1 LCLLVVFLGDVD
13 AGDAVEVRQGGH
25 QEGLGEVLAC
35 RRGET
40 CDRHAFGRVG
50 ARGHGRHGPA
60 QRPDLRQERG
70 EDTVPGGVVDAQRHL
85 VSVGAHEDELDERR
99 QQGDDDEVE
108 GGAGDGEPPQS
119 GPARHADRRGFP
131 DGGGGREASD
141 RAVSGQDDA
150 GSEEADAGDDLGG
163 DARGV
168 VAGDAVHQ
176 DVGEAVLG
184 DQHHEARRHADDGL
198 GADARALASDLSFE
212 ADGGRQ
218 DEGEQHPAD
227 ARKLVRHGP
236 FFRWRGE
243 GFSVAMR
250 VRQVSAPRT
259 VSFPSCRTRWVRVT
273 KQGRG
278 GDKPDRGAPR
288 CVTSKVLTIQ

>member
-1 LCLLVVFLGDVD
+1 MP
-13 AGDAVEVRQGGH
+13 
-25 QEGLGEVLAC
+25 
-35 RRGET
+35 
-40 CDRHAFGRVG
+40 GR
-50 ARGHGRHGPA
+50 
-60 QRPDLRQERG
+60 
-70 EDTVPGGVVDAQRHL
+70 VVDAQRHL
-85 VSVGAHEDELDERR
+85 VPVGAHEDELDERR

-163 DARGV
+163 DARGI

-176 DVGEAVLG
+176 DVGETVLG
-184 DQHHEARRHADDGL
+184 DQHHEARGHADDGL

-243 GFSVAMR
+243 GFSVAIR
-250 VRQVSAPRT
+250 VCQVSAPRT
-259 VSFPSCRTRWVRVT
+259 VSSPSCRTRCARVT
-273 KQGRG
+273 RQGRG
-278 GDKPDRGAPR
+278 SDKPDRGAPW
-288 CVTSKVLTIQ
+288 CVTSKVLTIQRDVGELTGVASVTRPRPR